1 MISQAM
7 EPGTSQSMAVPEKAG
22 VTMSQPLRVAV
33 IGGGPAGLVTLK
45 HLLAVH
51 EFQDVGA
58 IEAKL
63 FESKEKIG
71 GTFRY
76 RVWEDAELVSSKY
89 LTAFSDF
96 RFADS
101 EPDFP
106 STERYLQYLEDY
118 ATHFQLWPH
127 INLSTRVVGV
137 LRTAVGTHAVKYF
150 NVDYGKEEVW
160 ECDAVAVCSGLHVEP
175 AMPSIRGIENVP
187 NVMHSSQFKGRK
199 DFGDAEHIMVLGVGE
214 TAMDIAHLAVTGYQ
228 KKQVTLCHR
237 GGFVYAPKILS
248 FPTVLKYFNKGK
260 TYKLAADTTIASL
273 FDTAYVHPWLQK
285 SPLLWTGYDT
295 WAKFYFWLVSGTK
308 HGVDQWVGGVPDDR
322 YHLSSV
328 ILMKSGKVIPYISEG
343 YRNRS
348 ILDSIRALI
357 INIPLPST
365 GGRTID
371 LAPWPESIDKSGTV
385 KFVPSSR
392 PEARRAA
399 SKPSKPDVIVF
410 ATGYTQ
416 SFPFLDSTY
425 PLPLHCHHRGIWCP
439 NDISVSFIGFV
450 RPSLGAIPPLCE
462 LQAQTWVLGLVNK
475 LPPGPMRDFSYKL
488 QFRQFRREYEQ
499 FVVDHE
505 SYAYQLALD
514 MGAAPGFM
522 EVVGFGWKVAF
533 TWVSGS

>member
-1 MISQAM
+1 MKISSNQN
-7 EPGTSQSMAVPEKAG
+7 
-22 VTMSQPLRVAV
+22 
-33 IGGGPAGLVTLK
+33 
-45 HLLAVH
+45 HLSFPKSLNIH
-51 EFQDVGA
+51 TNEFQ
-58 IEAKL
+58 
-63 FESKEKIG
+63 
-71 GTFRY
+71 
-76 RVWEDAELVSSKY
+76 
-89 LTAFSDF
+89 
-96 RFADS
+96 
-101 EPDFP
+101 
-106 STERYLQYLEDY
+106 
-118 ATHFQLWPH
+118 
-127 INLSTRVVGV
+127 
-137 LRTAVGTHAVKYF
+137 
-150 NVDYGKEEVW
+150 
-160 ECDAVAVCSGLHVEP
+160 
-175 AMPSIRGIENVP
+175 
-187 NVMHSSQFKGRK
+187 
-199 DFGDAEHIMVLGVGE
+199 
-214 TAMDIAHLAVTGYQ
+214 
-228 KKQVTLCHR
+228 
-237 GGFVYAPKILS
+237 ILS

-371 LAPWPESIDKSGTV
+371 LAPWPESIDKTGTV

-533 TWVSGS
+533 TWAMGSNFNSKFRLVGPWRWEGAREVMENELYDIVAERGFWMCEFFLLVSFHFKIVLDTCTVANVYLST